1 MLPSCPSR
9 LNNSNV
15 GSRERLGL
23 PLSARSST
31 TAVQVNLDALFPTD
45 SGARSTAGLGES
57 LVLHGW
63 TAGALHRWLRSTT
76 GQWIGVCTILIPR
89 ADGTLYRATDQL
101 VPAEALRPRP
111 D

>member
-1 MLPSCPSR
+1 
-9 LNNSNV
+9 
-15 GSRERLGL
+15 
-23 PLSARSST
+23 
-31 TAVQVNLDALFPTD
+31 
-45 SGARSTAGLGES
+45 
-57 LVLHGW
+57 LVLHGS